1 MKSTAAKRNLRIA
14 ILLLAMT
21 LPMSASAGSTGF
33 CQGLVGGFGIVSPTN
48 SYATLSGMLGIS
60 YLLIIIMAAIV
71 GIAYALGTSLHIDV
85 LTRFSKTEIGEII
98 VTLLIISL
106 MLGSFAV
113 VNSTS
118 SSSTTSTSPNSY
130 FALGQGAFNSSRIFL
145 SDCGKLAYSTINVIP
160 QIVYFSIYTNMWQF
174 ISSVSISYAPD
185 EFGPNDEPFVGA
197 YVLVGPADMVL
208 DFASGLAAILMGVEI
223 MLALIYS
230 LFPFFLFL
238 GIVLRTTPWTRAAG
252 GSFLGLFIGFYIM
265 LPLMLNLLLAIL
277 PTTTSQPFSTP
288 TSISS
293 LFGDIQRAFSNVITS
308 LGSASGNI
316 GELFNFNATAIF
328 IKTIGSQML
337 YDLLAVVLSIIV
349 AFDFTETM
357 GDLLGAPSLTSSSA
371 LRNLI

>member
-1 MKSTAAKRNLRIA
+1 MKSTVAKRNLRIA
-14 ILLLAMT
+14 ILLLAMM
-21 LPMSASAGSTGF
+21 LPLSASAASTGF
-33 CQGLVGGFGIVSPTN
+33 CKGLVGGFGVASPTN

-60 YLLIIIMAAIV
+60 YLLILIMAAIV
-71 GIAYALGTSLHIDV
+71 GIAYALGTSLHIDA

-106 MLGSFAV
+106 MLGSFAI
-113 VNSTS
+113 VNSTAPS
-118 SSSTTSTSPNSY
+118 SSTSTSPNSY

-145 SDCGKLAYSTINVIP
+145 SDCGKLAYSAIDTIP

-174 ISSVSISYAPD
+174 ISSVSLSYAPD

-208 DFASGLAAILMGVEI
+208 DFASGLAAILIGVEVI
-223 MLALIYS
+223 LALIYS

-238 GIVLRTTPWTRAAG
+238 GIVLRTMPWTRAAG

-265 LPLMLNLLLAIL
+265 LPLMLNLLLAVL
-277 PTTTSQPFSTP
+277 PTTTSSALSVP
-288 TSISS
+288 TSISG
-293 LFGDIQRAFSNVITS
+293 LFSTLQSQFSNVLAS
-308 LGSASGNI
+308 LSSVPSGI
-316 GELFNFNATAIF
+316 SGLFNFNATAIF

-337 YDLLAVVLSIIV
+337 YDLLAVILSIIV

-357 GDLLGAPSLTSSSA
+357 GDLLGAPSLTSSGA
-371 LRNLI
+371 LKNLI